1 MDTDIISKIR
11 RLKERHNAVI
21 LAHNYQTGEV
31 QDIAD
36 FTGDSLGLSVQASK
50 TTADVIVFCGVRFMA
65 ETAKILSPHKTV
77 LLPDEMAG
85 CPMADMID
93 ASRLRQ
99 LKAKHPKALV
109 VCYVNTTAE
118 VKAESDYCCTSSNAV
133 DLVKSLPADREII
146 FVPDKNLG
154 QFVSERTGREM
165 ILWPGYCVVHARI
178 TGEDIIM
185 ARENHPDAVVI
196 AHPEC
201 SKDVRDSV
209 DELLSTGGMLKFAS
223 TSQAKEFVVVTETGI
238 IHTLRKRNPDK
249 KFYPVS
255 TRMVCSNMK
264 KINLEKVLWSLEDM
278 KYEVTVNERIAERA
292 RLALERML
300 EVLPGK

>member
-1 MDTDIISKIR
+1 LDTDIISKIR

>member
-255 TRMVCSNMK
+255 THMVCSNMK

>member
-1 MDTDIISKIR
+1 LDTDIISKIR

-255 TRMVCSNMK
+255 THMVCSNMK